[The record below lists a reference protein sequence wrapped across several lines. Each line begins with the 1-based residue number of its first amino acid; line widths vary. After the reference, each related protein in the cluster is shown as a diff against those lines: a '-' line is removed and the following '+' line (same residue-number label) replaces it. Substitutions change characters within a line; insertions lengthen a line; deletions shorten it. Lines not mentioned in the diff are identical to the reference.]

1 MLVCR
6 GEVRESGLTGVT
18 RNHVSPCGSGGSNPP
33 LSAIQ
38 SVLFTYNLEMAAN
51 PRGTR
56 RFCAQCEPEKAI
68 SLEIGRIPRVFSPRE
83 EKTGRFRVRTLS
95 GRPSPKHRLSETG
108 GPETLVDPER
118 V

>member
-51 PRGTR
+51 PRGTW

-68 SLEIGRIPRVFSPRE
+68 SVQIRIIPWVFSPRGE
-83 EKTGRFRVRTLS
+83 NTARFTV
-95 GRPSPKHRLSETG
+95 GADFVHPSPRRDACAA
-108 GPETLVDPER
+108 TLVDPER